1 MLDINYI
8 SVKLREESM
17 TTKSRI
23 SVKCQ
28 EHSYVL
34 NIFNINPNNNL
45 MRRCCYYAHCTV
57 KEIRLIKQDPC
68 FQRHLFSS

>member
-8 SVKLREESM
+8 SVKLREKSM
-17 TTKSRI
+17 TTNSCM

-34 NIFNINPNNNL
+34 NIFNINPKNNF
-45 MRRCCYYAHCTV
+45 MRRCCYYALV
-57 KEIRLIKQDPC
+57 QLRK
-68 FQRHLFSS
+68 